1 MSGWVLAAALLGL
14 GLIQRLILNAWGLKG
29 LSYTRRFSRK
39 TAWEGEEAEMI
50 EVIRNDR
57 PLFIPWLRAES
68 RISPHLRLGKQENLA
83 VSGERY
89 HKSIFTLRPFQQIT
103 RRHRVRLLKRGA
115 YDVGNVALTLGD
127 LLGMGGKGVDLHTPA
142 EILVYPKLL
151 NERDLPLP
159 VSRLQ
164 GDLIVRRHYV
174 ADPFL
179 VNGIR
184 DYRFGDPIRDI
195 HWPASARM
203 NALQVKTHDYTADTK
218 LLAVINA
225 QMSENQWGD
234 LMDYEQDMIE
244 RAISIAAT
252 VCLRVLSGGVAAG
265 FAANMPLGESENATL
280 LPPERHSAREE
291 ELLAAFARL
300 KILRCRNFLS
310 FLDDLSFLRGTDI
323 LILSAYTSEAVE
335 EKIALLRRFGNTVTL
350 HLLEKEGMAA

>member
-1 MSGWVLAAALLGL
+1 MNGFVLVIALLALGGL
-14 GLIQRLILNAWGLKG
+14 QRWLLNTFGLKG

-39 TAWEGEEAEMI
+39 AAYEGEEAEMI

-57 PLFIPWLRAES
+57 FFFIPWLRAES
-68 RISPHLRLGKQENLA
+68 RISPYLRLGRQDNLA

-103 RRHRVRLLKRGA
+103 RRHRVRLLHRGA
-115 YDVGNVALTLGD
+115 YDVGNVSLTAGD
-127 LLGMGGKGVDLHTPA
+127 LLGFGGNGVEKHSPA
-142 EILVYPKLL
+142 EILVYPRLL
-151 NERDLPLP
+151 SEQDIPLP

-164 GDLIVRRHYV
+164 GDLIVRRHYIT
-174 ADPFL
+174 DPFL

-184 DYRFGDPIRDI
+184 EYRPGDPIRDI

-218 LLAVINA
+218 LLVVINA
-225 QMSENQWGD
+225 QMSESQWGD

-252 VCLRVLSGGVAAG
+252 VCVKVLHAGIAAG
-265 FAANMPLGESENATL
+265 FAANMPMGESESPTL

-291 ELLAAFARL
+291 ELLSAFARL

-323 LILSAYTSEAVE
+323 LILSAYTSEAIE
-335 EKIALLRRFGNTVTL
+335 EKISLLLRLGNTVTL
-350 HLLEKEGMAA
+350 YLLEKEAKAA